1 MAQCLV
7 SVVCLAV
14 LPTVQSMQVLS
25 LCKDHCMIVQLLAY
39 IMLILGQCYNIQKR
53 ASICKETM
61 NVNKICLMMMMNDGN
76 SNDMQRTNL
85 GGWVVNIT

>member
-25 LCKDHCMIVQLLAY
+25 LCKDHCMILQLLAH
-39 IMLILGQCYNIQKR
+39 IMLILVH
-53 ASICKETM
+53 AHLTL
-61 NVNKICLMMMMNDGN
+61 NKIN
-76 SNDMQRTNL
+76 S
-85 GGWVVNIT
+85 